1 MQDYFDEVY
10 KALKEFHAQEDQPDP
25 QQKPL
30 YMLIKVDVDKDI
42 VYNQCQAGKYAV
54 NHCNS
59 LEYALVDWYYPDDEQ
74 YPYIA
79 KWRSL
84 YAYSL

>member
-1 MQDYFDEVY
+1 MMRDDVPDYYSPNNASYYSHPDMY
-10 KALKEFHAQEDQPDP
+10 KYVPT
-25 QQKPL
+25 KPL
-30 YMLIKVDVDKDI
+30 YMLIKVEVDKEI
-42 VYNQCQAGKYAV
+42 VYNQDKAEKYAD

-79 KWRSL
+79 K
-84 YAYSL
+84 

>member
-1 MQDYFDEVY
+1 MRDDVPDYHKVDPY
-10 KALKEFHAQEDQPDP
+10 KYVPT
-25 QQKPL
+25 KPL
-30 YMLIKVDVDKDI
+30 YMLIKVEVDKEI

-59 LEYALVDWYYPDDEQ
+59 LEYELADWYYPDDEQ

-79 KWRSL
+79 K
-84 YAYSL
+84 